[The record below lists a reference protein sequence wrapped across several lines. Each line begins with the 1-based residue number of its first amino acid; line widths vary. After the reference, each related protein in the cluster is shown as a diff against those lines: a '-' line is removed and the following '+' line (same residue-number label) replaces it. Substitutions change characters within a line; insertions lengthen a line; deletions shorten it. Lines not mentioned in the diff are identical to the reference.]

1 MSQVIVIG
9 SGIGSLASA
18 LRLKA
23 KGHAV
28 KVLEASG
35 QVGGKLGVL
44 HSKGYRWDTGP
55 SLFTMP
61 QFVDELFTLFG
72 ENPKEHFNY
81 QKQLTVCNYFWEDGT
96 RFSSNANLETFC
108 SEASKTFHEPKEKI
122 ADYLAKSALKYDLT
136 AGLFLEKSLHKLRT
150 FTSAKAVKAVLKMGA
165 LDISSTLNGV
175 NESSFS
181 NPKLIQFFN
190 RFATY
195 NGSSPYKTPGIM
207 SMIPTLEMQFGTF
220 YPKGG
225 MRNIVESLR
234 QLGVRNGVEFQF
246 NEKVKS
252 IDYTNQKITGV
263 TTELQSYC
271 ADIVVSGID
280 AHYTYTSL
288 LPKLKAPKKTLE
300 QEKSSSAII
309 FYWGVKKSFP
319 LLDLHNIFFSEDYK
333 KDFDAIFN
341 ENKLPADSTVYL
353 NISSKADYT
362 DAPKGCENWFVMI
375 NVPTNNGQNWKELVS
390 EARSQVIKKLNRN
403 LKVDL
408 NELIETEDVLDPI
421 KIEVKTSSHQGSL
434 YGSASNSK
442 FSAFLRHPNFSK
454 QLKGLYFC
462 GGSVHP
468 GGGIPLCL
476 KSGQIVADL
485 IVDA

>member
-1 MSQVIVIG
+1 MSQIIVIG
-9 SGIGSLASA
+9 SGFGSLASA
-18 LRLKA
+18 LRLRVGGHDVQVVESSDKA
-23 KGHAV
+23 
-28 KVLEASG
+28 
-35 QVGGKLGVL
+35 GGKLGV
-44 HSKGYRWDTGP
+44 HRSMGYRWDTGP

-61 QFVDELFTLFG
+61 HFIDELFKLFG
-72 ENPKEHFNY
+72 EDPKEHFNY
-81 QKQLTVCNYFWEDGT
+81 QKQSIICNYFWEDGT
-96 RFSSNANLETFC
+96 RFSSNADLEVFC
-108 SEASKTFHEPKEKI
+108 EEAAKTFDEPKDKI
-122 ADYLAKSALKYDLT
+122 ADYLATSDLKYDLT
-136 AGLFLEKSLHKLRT
+136 ASLFLEKSLHKLST
-150 FTSAKAVKAVLKMGA
+150 FTSLQAAKAVLQMGK

-175 NESSFS
+175 NEASFS

-225 MRNIVESLR
+225 MRSIVESLQ
-234 QLGVRNGVEFQF
+234 QLGERNGVEFHF

-263 TTELQSYC
+263 TTEHAHYD

-280 AHYTYTSL
+280 AFYTYTSL

-319 LLDLHNIFFSEDYK
+319 QLDLHNIFFSEDYK
-333 KDFDAIFN
+333 QEFDAIFN
-341 ENKLPADSTVYL
+341 LKKLATDSTIYL
-353 NISSKADYT
+353 NISSKADKS
-362 DAPKGCENWFVMI
+362 DAPEGCENWFVMI
-375 NVPTNNGQNWKELVS
+375 NVPTNNGQNWSQLVS
-390 EARSQVIKKLNRN
+390 EAKQQIITKLNRN

-408 NELIETEDVLDPI
+408 NKLIETEEVLDPV
-421 KIEVKTSSHQGSL
+421 KIELKTSSHQGSL

-442 FSAFLRHPNFSK
+442 FSAFLRHPNFSN
-454 QLKGLYFC
+454 QIKGLYFC

-485 IVDA
+485 IAQA

>member
-23 KGHAV
+23 KGHSV
-28 KVLEASG
+28 KVFEASDK
-35 QVGGKLGVL
+35 VGGKLGVYR
-44 HSKGYRWDTGP
+44 SNGYRWDTGP

-61 QFVDELFTLFG
+61 HFVDELFELFD
-72 ENPKEHFNY
+72 ENPKEFFTY
-81 QKQLTVCNYFWEDGT
+81 QKQDVVCNYFWEDGT
-96 RFSSNANLETFC
+96 QFSSSANVDTFC
-108 SEASKTFHEPKEKI
+108 TEAAKTFNEPKEQI
-122 ADYLAKSALKYDLT
+122 RNYLSKSAVKYDLT
-136 AGLFLEKSLHKLRT
+136 ASLFLEKSLHKLST
-150 FTSAKAVKAVLKMGA
+150 YASSKAAKSVFQMGK
-165 LDISSTLNGV
+165 LDISATLNEV
-175 NESSFS
+175 NETSFT

-225 MRNIVESLR
+225 MRKIVESLQ
-234 QLGVRNGVEFQF
+234 QLGERNGVEFLF
-246 NEKVKS
+246 NEKAKS
-252 IDYTNQKITGV
+252 IDYTDKIITGI
-263 TTELQSYC
+263 TTEKGSYN
-271 ADIVVSGID
+271 ADFVVSGID
-280 AHYTYTSL
+280 AFYTYTSL

-309 FYWGVKKSFP
+309 FYWGIKKAFP
-319 LLDLHNIFFSEDYK
+319 KLDLHNIFFSENYK
-333 KDFDAIFN
+333 EEFNAIFN
-341 ENKLPADSTVYL
+341 EKKLAKDSTIYL
-353 NISSKADYT
+353 NISSKADKK
-362 DAPKGCENWFVMI
+362 DAPIGCENWFVMV
-375 NVPTNNGQNWKELVS
+375 NVPTNNGQDWDQIVLEAKE
-390 EARSQVIKKLNRN
+390 QVIEKLNRN

-408 NELIETEDVLDPI
+408 SELIETEEVLDPV
-421 KIEVKTSSHQGSL
+421 KIELNTSSHQGSL

-442 FSAFLRHPNFSK
+442 FSAFLRHPNFSN
-454 QLKGLYFC
+454 QIKGLYFC

-468 GGGIPLCL
+468 GGGIPLCI

-485 IVDA
+485 IPDA